1 MNDTKNTNFSIR
13 LDGDLNGVD
22 INTFIDMLGNL
33 SVVIHEINDELNTN
47 KALKINIQEVKTGS
61 YDIFLMLKESLLDAI
76 SQYMNKENLAFGGII
91 ISSLAGLLAIRKHLG
106 GESAKNVKTDKGET
120 TITNKDGTVLNIDNR
135 IYNIFSENQIID
147 AATSKTFDAI
157 NEDKAIKTFEIY
169 DENRNRLFESEQENF
184 KALSSPAVLP
194 ESDTKKGIEESVLT
208 IFKVVFEKGYK
219 WTFIYRGIK
228 ISASI
233 TDETFYKRIDEGVK
247 FSKGDTLIADLEIV
261 KVFDETINAYVNKDY
276 IVKKVNQHVPRCEQR
291 KLFSEQ

>member
-1 MNDTKNTNFSIR
+1 
-13 LDGDLNGVD
+13 
-22 INTFIDMLGNL
+22 MLGNL

-76 SQYMNKENLAFGGII
+76 SQYMNKENLTFGGII

-120 TITNKDGTVLNIDNR
+120 AITNKDGTVLNIDNR

-169 DENRNRLFESEQENF
+169 DENRNRLFESRTEIGFLNPNKKILKYF
-184 KALSSPAVLP
+184 HPPPYCRKATL
-194 ESDTKKGIEESVLT
+194 KEE
-208 IFKVVFEKGYK
+208 
-219 WTFIYRGIK
+219 
-228 ISASI
+228 
-233 TDETFYKRIDEGVK
+233 
-247 FSKGDTLIADLEIV
+247 
-261 KVFDETINAYVNKDY
+261 
-276 IVKKVNQHVPRCEQR
+276 
-291 KLFSEQ
+291 